1 MVLQKL
7 PKGGHKV
14 EPQRPK
20 NVLCGLC
27 VFHCDL
33 SSKKIKAWIFD
44 EGRFTAL
51 VRTE

>member
-14 EPQRPK
+14 ESQRPK

-27 VFHCDL
+27 VFLCEL
-33 SSKKIKAWIFD
+33 SGKKINVWIFD
-44 EGRFTAL
+44 DFQ
-51 VRTE
+51 